1 MSTPYIKIKQKSL
14 FRYYATAGRNKLFM
28 LKQHVL
34 KRLYIDRIISVD
46 TPAIAI
52 SIYQLRNKA
61 DIRRKNSHAVVF
73 QKCACWFVKHML
85 HTMQKA
91 F

>member
-1 MSTPYIKIKQKSL
+1 MSTPYIRIKQKSL
-14 FRYYATAGRNKLFM
+14 FRYYAAAGRNKLFM

-61 DIRRKNSHAVVF
+61 GIRCENSHAVVF
-73 QKCACWFVKHML
+73 QKCAASCEIIHICDILKI
-85 HTMQKA
+85 
-91 F
+91 